1 MPDIIV
7 YIPNH
12 NYDDGDLVY
21 VSWLDANYTVGDEQA
36 DSFKLVISPFVKY
49 NEGLYGAGTY
59 GGEYVQFVTTVTDGF
74 VRLTTDTGV
83 TTIYGLDHLEGQTVT
98 VTSGGN
104 VIGSFIVSDGAVV
117 LSQELTTYQAG
128 LPYSAKIRTTRL
140 AVPQTGSALQGQIK
154 RIDRSVVRYLK
165 TKEGK
170 AGQEYR
176 VDQVSGESPFVEFTS
191 DMEAVFDKESRD
203 SKIPIQGGFDSDSYS
218 IVKSDTPFPMT
229 TLAIVVDFTID
240 EAR

>member
-1 MPDIIV
+1 MADLIV

-12 NYDDGDLVY
+12 GYEDGVSADNVY
-21 VSWLDANYTVGDEQA
+21 VSWLDENRYIADSTV
-36 DSFKLVISPFVKY
+36 DSFKLSSTQGGVDYEPFVD
-49 NEGLYGAGTY
+49 
-59 GGEYVQFVTTVTDGF
+59 TVTNGF

-104 VIGSFIVSDGAVV
+104 RVGSYIVADGAIT
-117 LSQELTTYQAG
+117 LTQELTTFQVG

-176 VDQVSGESPFVEFTS
+176 VNQVSGESPFVEFTS
-191 DMEAVFDKESRD
+191 DMEAVFDRESRD
-203 SKIPIQGGFDSDSYS
+203 SKVPVQGGFDSDSYS
-218 IVKSDTPFPMT
+218 IVKSDAPFPMT